1 MNVQVSVGEAI
12 DKLSILE
19 LKLLKISDE
28 SKRTEIQKE
37 INALSEC
44 SQYKNCDLYY
54 NLLMYVNEKIW
65 DMTDAIKKLTVA
77 DSNFA
82 IISNQ
87 IFEFNQKRFRI
98 KNWYNLIC
106 NSNIKEQKSYSLS
119 SLVIIINNKN
129 TFYNKISEIFFLA
142 LECDSITIV
151 SEFNDIVSQ
160 IIKIPTISYS
170 NVQDHNAFNVIY
182 LENFEVSDKTVLS
195 FFELKPLVYIG
206 GGLLGDFFH
215 QLSVINETFLNT
227 GRKGILYIA
236 NDIGADNFRY
246 ELNKTYQD
254 TYRLI
259 SEQKYIKS
267 YSIFNNNTH
276 DINLSIWR
284 NSKLLWNTNWYNIF
298 FNTYNVKWGKN
309 KWLDVPI
316 DNSWN
321 DAILFSTTF
330 YRPISN
336 LENVHLEEL
345 FLKYGKSIKFLD
357 LDPEQTII
365 FNNKYGHFA
374 IDIFKPSNL
383 YDTAVAINSC
393 KLFIAGISSPLA
405 IAYCLH
411 KKCIVGLSNGP
422 HDIHHHGLE
431 KLMTNISINTNG
443 NLLMEEIK
451 TFCN

>member
-1 MNVQVSVGEAI
+1 MNISFSIGEAI

-19 LKLLKISDE
+19 LKLLKIADE

-37 INALSEC
+37 INALAEC
-44 SQYKNCDLYY
+44 IQYKNYYLYY

-65 DMTDAIKKLTVA
+65 NMTDTIKNLTVNDA
-77 DSNFA
+77 NFA

-98 KNWYNLIC
+98 KNWYNLTTG
-106 NSNIKEQKSYSLS
+106 SNIKEQKSYSLS
-119 SLVIIINNKN
+119 QCTIIVNDKN
-129 TFYNKISEIFFLA
+129 TFYNKISEIIFLA
-142 LECDSITIV
+142 LEYDGIAIV
-151 SEFNDIVSQ
+151 SEFNEIISQ
-160 IIKIPTISYS
+160 IIRIPTISYS
-170 NVQDHNAFNVIY
+170 NVQDNSASNIIY
-182 LENFEVSDKTVLS
+182 LENFEVADKDVLP
-195 FFELKPLVYIG
+195 FFELKPLVYIS

-215 QLSVINETFLNT
+215 QLSVINEMFLNT

-236 NDIGADNFRY
+236 NDIGADNFRH

-259 SEQKYIKS
+259 SEQKYIKT
-267 YSIFNNNTH
+267 YSIFNNQAY

-284 NSKLLWNTNWYNIF
+284 NSSLLYTTNWHNIFSNKYNI
-298 FNTYNVKWGKN
+298 KWGEN

-321 DAILFSTTF
+321 NTILFSTTF

-336 LENVHLEEL
+336 LENCHLEEL
-345 FLKYGKSIKFLD
+345 FLKYGKFIKFID
-357 LDPEQTII
+357 LDPEQTFI

-374 IDIFKPSNL
+374 IDIFNPTNL
-383 YDTAVAINSC
+383 YETAVAINSC
-393 KLFIAGISSPLA
+393 KLFIGNLSSPLA

-422 HDIHHHGLE
+422 DDAHHHGLE
-431 KLMTNISINTNG
+431 KVMANLNINTNG
-443 NLLMEEIK
+443 NFLMEELK
-451 TFCN
+451 KLVN